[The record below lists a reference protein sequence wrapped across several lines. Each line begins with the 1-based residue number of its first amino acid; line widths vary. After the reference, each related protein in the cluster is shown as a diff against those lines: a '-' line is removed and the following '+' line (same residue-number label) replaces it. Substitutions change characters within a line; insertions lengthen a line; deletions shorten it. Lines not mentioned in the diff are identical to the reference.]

1 MTENALVV
9 VGSNSSKKLAEFDPE
24 FEAILKLSA
33 KAEKTLIGHHAR
45 LHQALVATYKLGLEL
60 KELEMLTLFIGLKVK
75 SISAKQK
82 TNDFHEL
89 VGIAFPWAR
98 DDSKSKYRKILKQ
111 AQDDDWTAEHLREA
125 FDGEETIDT
134 LYLKALAAEKNNG
147 DSRTEDAAS
156 EKFEQ
161 AKQVLDSRSLGSVIG
176 LQLED
181 IEPHTVHGYASA
193 VVRQTINGAE
203 IVGFLPTGP
212 QATFERALIS
222 LVPSITDR
230 TERRLTKKRLY
241 AFFVICDV
249 FKRIQPDRENV
260 IAQLEAMSSMQSA
273 LELTGNES
281 RDEVAQALRDRQLG
295 RAKAKKD
302 SKVTS
307 DNIDK
312 AKQVLWLTKQDGDVA
327 TIVENGT
334 VLPSMIALETQIPW
348 EAFQQKARILR
359 MAADDVRNFASD
371 FLRQLEWEDEHTSQL
386 SHLTCSD
393 GGTLKY
399 AFPSIAPGR
408 EGFRLLKTGAEPE
421 YEFSL
426 TKGVLNELHG
436 WREMFKKSLPRN
448 SNRRFPT
455 LLNVIEDDGYLYVHF
470 PDNPS
475 EKQKLGKIS
484 STPQSTLSLG
494 SDWLVQTRQLES
506 VISLGVDYG
515 MTFEGKLLSMAGAP
529 FGIEL
534 NCELPTGPCK
544 MTLPLIV
551 GLAGGFVENT
561 DMFVPPA
568 ALPAPSQDVDPNSD
582 TLPK

>member
-9 VGSNSSKKLAEFDPE
+9 VGSNSSKKLAEFEPE
-24 FEAILKLSA
+24 LEVIQKLSA
-33 KAEKTLIGHHAR
+33 KAEKALKGHHTR
-45 LHQALVATYKLGLEL
+45 VHQALVATYKLCLEL
-60 KELEMLTLFIGLKVK
+60 QELEMLTLFIGRKVK

-89 VGIAFPWAR
+89 VGIAFPTTR
-98 DDSKSKYRKILKQ
+98 DDSKSQYRKILKYAQEEDWSVQQFRQ
-111 AQDDDWTAEHLREA
+111 AFLS
-125 FDGEETIDT
+125 GETLKT
-134 LYLKALAAEKNNG
+134 LYARALESEKTSG
-147 DSRTEDAAS
+147 DSRTEVDAS

-161 AKQVLDSRSLGSVIG
+161 AKQVLDAQSLGSVTG
-176 LQLED
+176 LQRNAMK
-181 IEPHTVHGYASA
+181 PHTVHGYAHA
-193 VVRQTINGAE
+193 VVRQTTNGAE

-212 QATFERALIS
+212 QATFKRALIS

-260 IAQLEAMSSMQSA
+260 IAQLEAMSAMRST
-273 LELTGNES
+273 LEVTGNES
-281 RDEVAQALRDRQLG
+281 KDEVVQVLRDRQQG
-295 RAKAKKD
+295 QAKAKKG
-302 SKVTS
+302 SKVTIK
-307 DNIDK
+307 NIEK
-312 AKQVLWLTKQDGDVA
+312 AKQVLWLTKQDGNAA

-334 VLPSMIALETQIPW
+334 VLPSMIGLEAQIPW
-348 EAFQQKARILR
+348 ETFRQKARILR

-399 AFPSIAPGR
+399 AFPSVAPGR

-426 TKGVLNELHG
+426 TKGVLNELQG
-436 WREMFKKSLPRN
+436 WRETFKKSLPRN

-455 LLNVIEDDGYLYVHF
+455 LLNVTEENEYLYVHF

-484 STPQSTLSLG
+484 WTQQSTMPLG
-494 SDWLVQTRQLES
+494 SDWLVHTRQLES
-506 VISLGVDYG
+506 VISLGFDYG

-544 MTLPLIV
+544 MTLPLVV

-568 ALPAPSQDVDPNSD
+568 ALPAPSQDDDQHPD
-582 TLPK
+582 TVPK

>member
-9 VGSNSSKKLAEFDPE
+9 VGSNSSKRLAEFDPE
-24 FEAILKLSA
+24 LEAIVKLSA
-33 KAEKTLIGHHAR
+33 KAEKALIGHHTR

-75 SISAKQK
+75 SISSKQK

-89 VGIAFPWAR
+89 VGIAFPNAR
-98 DDSKSKYRKILKQ
+98 DDSKSQYRKILKYAQEEDWSVQQFRQ
-111 AQDDDWTAEHLREA
+111 AFLS
-125 FDGEETIDT
+125 GETLKT
-134 LYLKALAAEKNNG
+134 LYARALESEKTSG
-147 DSRTEDAAS
+147 DSRTESDAS

-161 AKQVLDSRSLGSVIG
+161 AKQVLDTQSLGSVTG
-176 LQLED
+176 LQSNVMK
-181 IEPHTVHGYASA
+181 PHMVHGYANA
-193 VVRQTINGAE
+193 VVRQTTNGAE
-203 IVGFLPTGP
+203 IVGFLPAGP

-260 IAQLEAMSSMQSA
+260 IAQLEAMSAMQSA

-281 RDEVAQALRDRQLG
+281 KDEVAQALRDRQLG

-348 EAFQQKARILR
+348 ERFRQKARILR
-359 MAADDVRNFASD
+359 MGVDDVRNFASD

-386 SHLTCSD
+386 SHLACSD

-399 AFPSIAPGR
+399 AFPSVAPGR
-408 EGFRLLKTGAEPE
+408 EGFRLLKTGAKPE
-421 YEFSL
+421 HEFSL

-436 WREMFKKSLPRN
+436 WRE
-448 SNRRFPT
+448 
-455 LLNVIEDDGYLYVHF
+455 
-470 PDNPS
+470 
-475 EKQKLGKIS
+475 
-484 STPQSTLSLG
+484 
-494 SDWLVQTRQLES
+494 
-506 VISLGVDYG
+506 
-515 MTFEGKLLSMAGAP
+515 TF
-529 FGIEL
+529 
-534 NCELPTGPCK
+534 
-544 MTLPLIV
+544 
-551 GLAGGFVENT
+551 
-561 DMFVPPA
+561 
-568 ALPAPSQDVDPNSD
+568 
-582 TLPK
+582 

>member
-24 FEAILKLSA
+24 LEAIQKLSA
-33 KAEKTLIGHHAR
+33 KAEKALKGHHTR
-45 LHQALVATYKLGLEL
+45 VHQALVATYKLGLEL
-60 KELEMLTLFIGLKVK
+60 KEVEMLTLFIGLKVK

-82 TNDFHEL
+82 SNDFHEL
-89 VGIAFPWAR
+89 VGIAFPDAR

-111 AQDDDWTAEHLREA
+111 AQEDEWAFEDLRKA
-125 FDGEETIDT
+125 FQGKETIET
-134 LYLKALAAEKNNG
+134 LYAKALAAEKNNG
-147 DSRTEDAAS
+147 DTRTEDAAS

-161 AKQVLDSRSLGSVIG
+161 AKQVLDSQSLGSVTG
-176 LQLED
+176 LQLD
-181 IEPHTVHGYASA
+181 AMKPHTVHGYANA
-193 VVRQTINGAE
+193 VVRQTPSGAE
-203 IVGFLPTGP
+203 VVGFLPAGP

-260 IAQLEAMSSMQSA
+260 IAQLEAMSAMQSA

-281 RDEVAQALRDRQLG
+281 KDEVAQALRDRQLG
-295 RAKAKKD
+295 RAKAKND

-307 DNIDK
+307 DNIEK
-312 AKQVLWLTKQDGDVA
+312 AKQVLWLTKQGGNAA

-348 EAFQQKARILR
+348 ETFKQKARILR

-393 GGTLKY
+393 GGKLKY
-399 AFPSIAPGR
+399 AFPSVAPGR
-408 EGFRLLKTGAEPE
+408 EGFRLLKTGATSE

-426 TKGVLNELHG
+426 TKGILTALHG
-436 WREMFKKSLPRN
+436 SRETFKKSLPRN

-455 LLNVIEDDGYLYVHF
+455 LLNVTKDSGYLYLHA
-470 PDNPS
+470 PDNPR

-484 STPQSTLSLG
+484 STPQNALGIG
-494 SDWLVQTRQLES
+494 SDWLVQTRQLET
-506 VISLGVDYG
+506 VVSLGVDYG